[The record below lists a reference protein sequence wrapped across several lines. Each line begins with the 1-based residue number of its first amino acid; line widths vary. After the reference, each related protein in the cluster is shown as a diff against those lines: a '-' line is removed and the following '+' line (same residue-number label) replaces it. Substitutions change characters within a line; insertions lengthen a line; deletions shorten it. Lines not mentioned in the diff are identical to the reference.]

1 MVIHLDFPHNVII
14 DGEYIIMKPGVS
26 EEEFWEIANEDTNFE
41 LIDGVLLIHSPAST
55 EHEEIFKYLL
65 QIISY
70 YLERT
75 AKGMVI
81 GSRLVMRLSPKWNPE
96 PDLMVI
102 LKESVGRVKET
113 RVEGPAEVVIEILS
127 PSTRDTDTGKK
138 LPKYLEAGVK
148 EVWILDPA
156 NKEITLHDP
165 GATRV
170 MDKKIDSKILPGLS
184 IKCEWIWKRD
194 EYPASTIIDKIRDEI
209 DS

>member
-1 MVIHLDFPHNVII
+1 MVIHLDFPHNVKI
-14 DGEYIIMKPGVS
+14 DGEYIVMKPDVS

-75 AKGMVI
+75 GKGMVI
-81 GSRLVMRLSPKWNPE
+81 GSRLVMRLSPKWNTE
-96 PDLMVI
+96 PDLMI
-102 LKESVGRVKET
+102 LLSENTSRLIAT
-113 RVEGPAEVVIEILS
+113 RVEGPADMVIEILS
-127 PSTRDTDTGKK
+127 PSTRDTDIDKK
-138 LPKYLEAGVK
+138 LPKYLKAGVK

-165 GATRV
+165 GARRV
-170 MDKKIDSKILPGLS
+170 MDEKINSKILPGLS
-184 IKCEWIWKRD
+184 ITCDWIWNRD
-194 EYPASTIIDKIRDEI
+194 EHPASTIIDKIREEMN
-209 DS
+209 